1 MKKQVAITITGTQLY
16 SLAGKSRY
24 LDGAHPYFTPV
35 GDMDEGLQTVEL
47 CTSGTMSCDRSGK
60 ISLSYDESEIT
71 GLEGSRTTFTLEN
84 ELVTLSR
91 TGGASDALLI
101 FENGKRHQMYTKIKE
116 APPVCVDCHS
126 MQYDL
131 SPRGGAIDV
140 DYSVE
145 VAGTAL
151 ERNTYRIR
159 VDL

>member
-16 SLAGKSRY
+16 SLAGRARFLNGTRPFFSVSE
-24 LDGAHPYFTPV
+24 GP
-35 GDMDEGLQTVEL
+35 DEGPQTVEL
-47 CTSGTMSCDRSGK
+47 CTTGTLSCDKSGK
-60 ISLSYDESEIT
+60 ISFSYDESEIT
-71 GLEGSRTTFTLEN
+71 GLDGSRTTFTLEN
-84 ELVTLSR
+84 DLVTLSR
-91 TGGASDALLI
+91 SGAQNSLLI
-101 FENGKRHQMYTKIKE
+101 FENGKRHQLYTGVHD

-126 MQYDL
+126 LEQTL
-131 SPRGGAIDV
+131 SPLGGAIDV